1 MEFDRLK
8 SNIWVQAQVRLC
20 SIANLAAYVIKK
32 GDPDAGVIFLHLN
45 RLEDNNLIY
54 FQTRSISGEISWMLA
69 NNTKSMRDKE
79 AQEYLEKQQTYDP
92 DLWILEIE
100 DPTNKYELD
109 GDIIT

>member
-1 MEFDRLK
+1 
-8 SNIWVQAQVRLC
+8 
-20 SIANLAAYVIKK
+20 
-32 GDPDAGVIFLHLN
+32 
-45 RLEDNNLIY
+45 
-54 FQTRSISGEISWMLA
+54 
-69 NNTKSMRDKE
+69 MRDKE